1 LRLTKIKIS
10 GFKSFVDKTE
20 ISLAEKRT
28 AIIGPN
34 GCGKSNIIDAVKWVL
49 GDTSKHIRGD
59 NIDDVIFNGTDTRK
73 PNDYANVELLFSNTE
88 NRIGGQYAQY
98 DEISVK
104 REVTRD
110 GASKYF
116 LNNSH
121 CRRRDILDIFMGTG
135 LGPKSY
141 AIINQGTASKLIE
154 SKPEEFR
161 VYLEEVAGISKYRER
176 KRETENKIRHTK
188 ENLDRLNDVVSEVS
202 KQLKTLERQAIQA
215 DKYKKLTE
223 EKKVIKSEILA
234 ISIRDFQESIEI
246 KNNKIET
253 KRTKLEKKQ
262 SEISSINAQEEKLK
276 ITYQSLN
283 EEMNETQKQYY
294 NALSEV
300 GRTEQAIEYEKDGA
314 ERNKKQYQNALE
326 SIEKIRNVLNTDND
340 KLTKYKSEINE
351 LGETKNIKSLNI
363 SKMKKDKDYINNDL
377 LNKKEILEV
386 ETKKIYESE
395 QSIKNKEEKI
405 KDFNHNII
413 RIKKDIEEYTITS
426 QKILTELKNIES
438 YELDNKIKEYDLEI
452 KIFKDNINSLDNKDI
467 ITSANKIQDILKKI
481 KDVVKTIQSSEFDLA
496 KKNEQIKNDI
506 DNKITSEINR
516 LDTIVKDD
524 MQNKD
529 SLSRLNNEVKILH
542 NTIIDSK
549 NNLDKINKNLNTI
562 ISDLT
567 IENNSLH
574 SVELKME
581 TKKVEI
587 NNLVQNIEN
596 NNNEL
601 KLMTGNIELLKFSD
615 TSPDS
620 KLSELKESLSEGLKI
635 QNIKDN
641 ELKEIRSSITD
652 LSDKIL
658 LLEDSKIK
666 TLNDVDEI
674 KSEISEDEKNIQE
687 IVGQVKII
695 KEQLEE
701 LEVNSKS
708 ILDVDI
714 NYDLVKWKKREN
726 ELITI
731 IDRMGAINLAAID
744 QFKEYDERK
753 SYLIM
758 QKEDL
763 LSALNS
769 LEEAIR
775 KIDKDTKERFK
786 NTFDQVN
793 LKLQE
798 IFPKLFNG
806 GKAYLKMTE
815 NDLLKTGVAVFASP
829 PGKKLTSI
837 NLLSG
842 GEKALTALSLVF
854 ALFSL
859 NPSPFCMLDEVDA
872 PLDDVNIERF
882 CNLFTEMSEKIQFII
897 ITHKKITMEYVE
909 QLIGVTMGEK
919 GVSKLVNVSMQDVG
933 MQDQI

>member
-104 REVTRD
+104 REVIRD

-215 DKYKKLTE
+215 DKYKKLAE

-340 KLTKYKSEINE
+340 KLIKYKSEINE
-351 LGETKNIKSLNI
+351 LRETKNIKSLNI

-413 RIKKDIEEYTITS
+413 RIKKDIEQYTITS

-516 LDTIVKDD
+516 LDAIVKDD

-620 KLSELKESLSEGLKI
+620 KLSELKENLSEGLKI
-635 QNIKDN
+635 QNIKDI

-872 PLDDVNIERF
+872 ALDDVNIERF

-897 ITHKKITMEYVE
+897 VTHKKITMEYVE

>member
-104 REVTRD
+104 REVIRD

-215 DKYKKLTE
+215 DKYKKLAE

-340 KLTKYKSEINE
+340 KLIKYKSEINE
-351 LGETKNIKSLNI
+351 LRETKNIKSLNI

-413 RIKKDIEEYTITS
+413 RIKKDIEQYTITS

-516 LDTIVKDD
+516 LDAIVKDD

-549 NNLDKINKNLNTI
+549 NNLNKINKNLNTI

-620 KLSELKESLSEGLKI
+620 KLSELKENLSEGLKI
-635 QNIKDN
+635 QNIKDI

-872 PLDDVNIERF
+872 ALDDVNIERF

-897 ITHKKITMEYVE
+897 VTHKKITMEYVE